1 MDKIKPIVKNK
12 IKLKGDGYWLS
23 EESIFLIFKNL
34 LVNNVQRGA
43 ENSWLNKEALSKEKS
58 PFSLI

>member
-43 ENSWLNKEALSKEKS
+43 ENSWLNKEALSKEKG